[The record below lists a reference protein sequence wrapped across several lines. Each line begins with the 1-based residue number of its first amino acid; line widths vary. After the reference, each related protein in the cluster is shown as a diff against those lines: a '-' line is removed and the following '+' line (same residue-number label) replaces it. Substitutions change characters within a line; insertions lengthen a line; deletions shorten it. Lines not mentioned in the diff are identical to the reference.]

1 MIGYIVKTK
10 NIFIFNFQKEEKL
23 TYFLLKLQILLNV
36 YTTLIVAVYVEKCY
50 NKITT

>member
-1 MIGYIVKTK
+1 
-10 NIFIFNFQKEEKL
+10 L
-23 TYFLLKLQILLNV
+23 SLKLQILLNV